1 MSALKSTIQE
11 FFERFSVFK
20 KAQPIDSTKS
30 FQDFLAT
37 RAAFVSQK
45 KLYEYIKTRMG
56 MKYPKEFQDDI
67 FIESL
72 NIAKW
77 HVYAACMSDLAVWM
91 CAQVFKRTGNRDETV
106 SIAKYVF
113 AETLY
118 SRFEPEVVDKHAKE
132 ILEEFGN
139 RLALIDWN
147 AKAEDD
153 SAFTLSP
160 KELVRW
166 APIAPKL
173 KKYDVEIVENSIRYA
188 WVAKRQEFQE
198 VYNHDAFI
206 ADWRAHP
213 ELADSSATR

>member
-1 MSALKSTIQE
+1 MSALKTTIRD

-20 KAQPIDSTKS
+20 KAQPVVSTES

-56 MKYPKEFQDDI
+56 MKYPEAFQNDI

-91 CAQVFKRTGNRDETV
+91 CAQVYKHTGDREETV

-113 AETLY
+113 SKTLHD
-118 SRFEPEVVDKHAKE
+118 RFDREVVEKHEKE

-139 RLALIDWN
+139 RLALTDWN
-147 AKAEDD
+147 AKGADD

-166 APIAPKL
+166 APIAPEL
-173 KKYDVEIVENSIRYA
+173 KKYDVEIVENSIRFA
-188 WVAKRQEFQE
+188 WVAKRQEFLE
-198 VYNHDAFI
+198 VYNHEAFI
-206 ADWRAHP
+206 ADWRAQFGT
-213 ELADSSATR
+213 S